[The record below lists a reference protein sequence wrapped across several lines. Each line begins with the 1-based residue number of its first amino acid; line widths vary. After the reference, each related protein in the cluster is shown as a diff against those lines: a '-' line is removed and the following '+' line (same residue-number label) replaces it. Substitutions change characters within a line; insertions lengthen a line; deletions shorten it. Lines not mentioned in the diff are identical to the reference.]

1 MTLYEELKW
10 RGLIKDV
17 AGEDLEK
24 ILNGKPITFYW
35 GTDPTADSL
44 HLGHYSSLVTAKR
57 LAKAGHHPILLVGGA
72 TGLIGDPRPTAER
85 EIISKEQL
93 NKNLEGIK
101 KQVSDIF
108 DGKAEVVNN
117 YDWFKGY
124 EFTDFLRDV
133 GKYININ
140 YMLDKDIIRRRLETG
155 ITFAEFAYTLIQGYD
170 FLWLYQNKN
179 CVLQAEGS
187 DQWGNITTGIDLIRK
202 KLGKEAYGFTM
213 PLVLDKYGRK
223 FGKSEGNA
231 LWLDRNK
238 TSSYELYQYLINVD
252 DEMVISYLNIFTF
265 LSVEEINGLEKSN
278 KENPH
283 LREAHKALA
292 REIITD
298 LHGSE
303 AYKEAV
309 KISQSLFSGDIK
321 DLTSEEIEMA
331 FKGLDKIVIENDMNI
346 VDFLVNTGVCS
357 SKRESREFV
366 NNNSISINGEKI
378 NDLEFV
384 INKSIAIDNK
394 YVVVRRGKKKYFIAC
409 FGGKDEEE

>member
-1 MTLYEELKW
+1 MTLFEELKW

-24 ILNGKPITFYW
+24 LLNGKPITFYW

-170 FLWLYQNKN
+170 FFFFFQNKN

-213 PLVLDKYGRK
+213 PLVLDKYGHK

-231 LWLDRNK
+231 LWLDINK
-238 TSSYELYQYLINVD
+238 TSSYALYQYLLNTD
-252 DEMVISYLNIFTF
+252 DSKVLEYLKVFTF
-265 LSVEEINGLEKSN
+265 LTPDEIMVIIHEHEKA
-278 KENPH
+278 PH
-283 LREAHKALA
+283 LRLA
-292 REIITD
+292 QKTLAQCIITD
-298 LHGSE
+298 LHGE
-303 AYKEAV
+303 AEYLKAV
-309 KISQSLFSGDIK
+309 KISEALFNEDITSLSSKDIEEALKDVAHVDIK
-321 DLTSEEIEMA
+321 E
-331 FKGLDKIVIENDMNI
+331 GNI
-346 VDFLVNTGVCS
+346 VDVLTEAGIFK
-357 SKRESREFV
+357 SKREARELISGNALSL
-366 NNNSISINGEKI
+366 NNKKI
-378 NDLEFV
+378 NDLEYTITKKDV
-384 INKSIAIDNK
+384 IDNLIVIK
-394 YVVVRRGKKKYFIAC
+394 KGKKTYYLGIMH
-409 FGGKDEEE
+409 